1 MVARRTRRMSSSLLP
16 LNITP
21 ATTSIQPPDV
31 WNVPFTRRS
40 LVVARPAG
48 VAHALR
54 AVAPLALLVV
64 QRAAEAR
71 APLVARVAEAA
82 AATPRAGAATAARAG
97 VAPALARAA
106 ESALA
111 ARLEPALTA
120 RLEAPFARLEPT
132 L

>member
-21 ATTSIQPPDV
+21 ATTSIQPPDA
-31 WNVPFTRRS
+31 WNVTFTRRS

-82 AATPRAGAATAARAG
+82 TAARAGAAAAAWAG

-106 ESALA
+106 EPALA
-111 ARLEPALTA
+111 TRLEPAFT
-120 RLEAPFARLEPT
+120 
-132 L
+132 